1 MNRDA
6 TRVEHMLEAI
16 ERIQAFTRG
25 LTYEAFIDSEE
36 KTSAVLYQL
45 MVIGEAL
52 GQISE
57 AFRQAHPTYPWAMW
71 LKSIKGMRN
80 IVVHDYIK
88 VDTRMIWET
97 IQRDLPPLEADLK
110 RLSTEAAMAEA
121 NCLEADPNAPSYAS
135 LDALMD
141 ELHQ

>member
-6 TRVEHMLEAI
+6 TRVAHMLEAI
-16 ERIQAFTRG
+16 GRIRTFTQG

-36 KTSAVLYQL
+36 KMSAVLYQL

-57 AFRQAHPTYPWAMW
+57 TFRQAHPAYPWTIW

-97 IQRDLPPLEADLK
+97 VQRDLPPLEEDLH
-110 RLSTEAAMAEA
+110 RLSTDAASAEV
-121 NCLEADPNAPSYAS
+121 DF
-135 LDALMD
+135 
-141 ELHQ
+141 